1 MKTVSRR
8 AAARLFLRRQRL
20 SDPRSQ
26 ALTADTLS
34 DFAAAAG
41 GIQLDSINVVE
52 RAHRLT
58 LWSRFGA
65 YDAARLDE
73 LVYGERLLFEY
84 WAHAAC
90 LVPRAHLPAW
100 RRMMLGYRTRDTGW
114 SAWLKKNKRTVE
126 AVEAAVREKG
136 PLSGRDLPR
145 PKRRKPGPGWWDWDA
160 VAHALHYLWMSGRLG
175 VHSRTNFHK
184 RYDLAERVIPGLA
197 SVEPLSPEEFRR
209 WHVRTSL
216 AAMGAATEKDLA
228 GYLSFPRLPRAERRK
243 ALVSLIKEGSAV
255 ELALEGSS
263 ERWFALATDLPE
275 LEHPGPA
282 PKGTTFLSP
291 FDSLLWH
298 RPRAVALF
306 GYDYKIEV
314 YTPAAKRRFGYYVL
328 PILHEGSLVGQLDP
342 KLHRAAG
349 VLEVRALGFVDG
361 VDEEAVLAGTAE
373 ALRSLT
379 GFVGARS
386 TKVSAPGGL
395 AASLNRILAA
405 SAGSC

>member
-1 MKTVSRR
+1 MRLLPR
-8 AAARLFLRRQRL
+8 EAAARLFLRRQHL
-20 SDPRSQ
+20 SSPRTRK
-26 ALTADTLS
+26 LTASALS
-34 DFAAAAG
+34 GFAASVG
-41 GIQLDSINVVE
+41 GIQLDSINVVA
-52 RAHRLT
+52 RAHQLT
-58 LWSRFGA
+58 LWSRFGP
-65 YDAARLDE
+65 YDTALLDE

-114 SAWLKKNKRTVE
+114 SAWLRKNKRTVD
-126 AVEAAVREKG
+126 AVEAAVRQRG
-136 PLSGRDLPR
+136 PLSGGDLPR
-145 PKRRKPGPGWWDWDA
+145 PERKRPSPGWWDWDA

-175 VHSRTNFHK
+175 VHSRTNFQK

-197 SVEPLSPEEFRR
+197 SVEPLGPEEFRR

-228 GYLSFPRLPRAERRK
+228 GYLSFPRIPRAERRT
-243 ALVSLIKEGSAV
+243 ALSSLIKEGSVV
-255 ELALEGSS
+255 EVALEGSP

-275 LEHPGPA
+275 LEEPGPA
-282 PKGTTFLSP
+282 PEGTTFLSP

-298 RPRAVALF
+298 RPRAAALF
-306 GYDYKIEV
+306 GYEYKIEV

-342 KLHRAAG
+342 KLHRAEG
-349 VLEVRALGFVDG
+349 VLEVRALGLADG

-373 ALRSLT
+373 ALRSLAA
-379 GFVGARS
+379 FLGARG
-386 TKVSAPGGL
+386 VSVTARTPAARALRGQFVIIAP
-395 AASLNRILAA
+395 
-405 SAGSC
+405 